1 MAELILR
8 LKEEHIEIMRA
19 FGIVHDGIRNGSL
32 GDGPLMEELRGL
44 KDILVAHLDLEDK
57 MLYPALNEAGGEAEE
72 LVGKFS
78 EEMFEISKVAMDFF
92 EKYMNESVSDLEKSS
107 EFRGELDKII
117 MPDQEDVKLEI
128 NIENVGGGDATFVK
142 AKLILPNGVSA
153 SSSFSDNVNLETI
166 ETKGN
171 KVAVF
176 FIDTDN
182 DLDSGNLEGELELEY
197 KSDNDKKFSS
207 LDFDLPVKGIPQF
220 NILGS
225 SVSPSVIFAGEGGKL
240 SINIQNIGE
249 EKGEETSVRVFENAD
264 HPFDFDEKTNFVG
277 SLEKGESGTA
287 VFNFDVDD
295 DANVIEYVV
304 KVQIR
309 TLSRGNVIV
318 SEYSVPIRISE
329 GEESGGYLYVGSGF
343 IVLLVVLIFV
353 VVKKKRQ
360 FNSLEGEEF

>member
-1 MAELILR
+1 
-8 LKEEHIEIMRA
+8 
-19 FGIVHDGIRNGSL
+19 
-32 GDGPLMEELRGL
+32 
-44 KDILVAHLDLEDK
+44 
-57 MLYPALNEAGGEAEE
+57 
-72 LVGKFS
+72 FS

-249 EKGEETSVRVFENAD
+249 EKGEE
-264 HPFDFDEKTNFVG
+264 
-277 SLEKGESGTA
+277 
-287 VFNFDVDD
+287 
-295 DANVIEYVV
+295 
-304 KVQIR
+304 
-309 TLSRGNVIV
+309 
-318 SEYSVPIRISE
+318 
-329 GEESGGYLYVGSGF
+329 
-343 IVLLVVLIFV
+343 
-353 VVKKKRQ
+353 
-360 FNSLEGEEF
+360 